1 MRYWWRTQKSWRC
14 RTASRCCGCK
24 RRKME
29 NSIFSSAVKCA
40 TIKGSFEV
48 TRWRT
53 LKQMRWFNFEFFW
66 HELTFS
72 KKSWLKSLIL
82 STIMFYIR
90 CQTFQWV
97 GSARKNTNP
106 LGVFVFFFRSVI
118 WSSEQMEGNGKV
130 TEFSVCQRV
139 KISTLC
145 FSAANFL

>member
-29 NSIFSSAVKCA
+29 NSKFSWAVKCA

-53 LKQMRWFNFEFFW
+53 MKQMRWFNFEFFW

-82 STIMFYIR
+82 SAIMFYIR

-97 GSARKNTNP
+97 GSARKNTN
-106 LGVFVFFFRSVI
+106 LFGSFCVFF
-118 WSSEQMEGNGKV
+118 QKYNL
-130 TEFSVCQRV
+130 EFWADRRDLKRN
-139 KISTLC
+139 KIPC
-145 FSAANFL
+145 SAKKSKHFNSLFFCN